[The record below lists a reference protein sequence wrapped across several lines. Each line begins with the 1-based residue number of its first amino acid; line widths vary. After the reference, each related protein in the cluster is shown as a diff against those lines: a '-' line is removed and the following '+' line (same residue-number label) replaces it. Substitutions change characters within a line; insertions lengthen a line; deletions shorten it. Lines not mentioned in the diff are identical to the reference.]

1 MSRSWSRSRREL
13 TLLAVA
19 LLAAACG
26 GHGQPRV
33 VGHYLVYSRNY
44 DTVRGPSI
52 VLARV
57 DGSSVHTI
65 AHGQDAVLSPDGRWV
80 AFDVDAYRGRGTIY
94 KLFVVSTR
102 GSEPRALARTDS
114 WPVWSPSS
122 DRIVTYKG
130 IALVS
135 IDLHG
140 RVTVLDARSGG
151 GDFAFSPDGRWV
163 AYIWAP
169 ETSDTSDLYLVRTS
183 GGDRRFVTHD
193 AGSPVWGKDWIAF
206 VSRGG
211 VWRIRPDGTGRH
223 LVLPGPRQ
231 PNPYNIVGYFP
242 VAWTPDEKTLLGQ
255 IATPHAWDVGIRI
268 DVVTGRFS
276 HVLGYPISLSR
287 DGRFAL
293 VEGGR
298 PTGGPNSSGRLPP
311 EKIWALPFGHR
322 GRPRVL
328 ARGVV
333 CCPSWNR

>member
-1 MSRSWSRSRREL
+1 M
-13 TLLAVA
+13 
-19 LLAAACG
+19 
-26 GHGQPRV
+26 
-33 VGHYLVYSRNY
+33 
-44 DTVRGPSI
+44 
-52 VLARV
+52 
-57 DGSSVHTI
+57 
-65 AHGQDAVLSPDGRWV
+65 
-80 AFDVDAYRGRGTIY
+80 
-94 KLFVVSTR
+94 
-102 GSEPRALARTDS
+102 
-114 WPVWSPSS
+114 
-122 DRIVTYKG
+122 
-130 IALVS
+130 
-135 IDLHG
+135 
-140 RVTVLDARSGG
+140 
-151 GDFAFSPDGRWV
+151 
-163 AYIWAP
+163 
-169 ETSDTSDLYLVRTS
+169 RTS

-268 DVVTGRFS
+268 DVVTGGFS

-328 ARGVV
+328 ARGDV